1 MVSDVNSV
9 MICGIENHVCVQNT
23 VLDLLE
29 DNFDVHLIADACS
42 SRSMT
47 DRFTSLAFHLHLI
60 LNCLSIQN
68 YIKLIFL

>member
-1 MVSDVNSV
+1 MLFYISDVKSV
-9 MICGIENHVCVQNT
+9 ILCGIENHVCIQNT

-47 DRFTSLAFHLHLI
+47 DR
-60 LNCLSIQN
+60 
-68 YIKLIFL
+68 

>member
-1 MVSDVNSV
+1 MNHFFFLISVNCCASDINSV

-47 DRFTSLAFHLHLI
+47 DR
-60 LNCLSIQN
+60 
-68 YIKLIFL
+68 